1 MSWLAPAASLPC
13 DSESTYAFQLRA
25 FRSGSRV
32 TQSGLTVTYTISIVT
47 CVKGAELRQIRKRL
61 GLTQD
66 KLAALVGVAA
76 NTIARQ
82 ERGEMGIKEP
92 LARLLRL
99 LAKQRGRSAPG
110 QKAR

>member
-1 MSWLAPAASLPC
+1 
-13 DSESTYAFQLRA
+13 
-25 FRSGSRV
+25 V
-32 TQSGLTVTYTISIVT
+32 T
-47 CVKGAELRQIRKRL
+47 GAELRQIRTQL
-61 GLTQD
+61 GLTQA

-99 LAKQRGRSAPG
+99 LVTHQRRRAPRP
-110 QKAR
+110 KAP

>member
-1 MSWLAPAASLPC
+1 MIKS
-13 DSESTYAFQLRA
+13 
-25 FRSGSRV
+25 
-32 TQSGLTVTYTISIVT
+32 YTISIVLQVT
-47 CVKGAELRQIRKRL
+47 GAELRRIRKQL
-61 GLTQD
+61 GLTQA

-99 LAKQRGRSAPG
+99 LAKQQDRGAPRP
-110 QKAR
+110 KAP